1 MGEENTHP
9 ILEIDNDTTTHTD
22 EPARVI
28 LFNDEVHT
36 FDEVITQI
44 RKATGCGQGKAETL
58 TMEVHAKG
66 KAVVWKGDMERCIRV
81 VSVLEEIQLHT
92 QIEL

>member
-1 MGEENTHP
+1 MADDTTRP
-9 ILEIDNDTTTHTD
+9 ILEIDDDTTTHLD
-22 EPARVI
+22 EPARAI

-44 RKATGCGQGKAETL
+44 RKATGCDQAKAEAL
-58 TMEVHAKG
+58 TWEVHTKG
-66 KAVVWKGDMERCIRV
+66 KSCVWEGTMERCIQV
-81 VSVLEEIQLHT
+81 TSILEEIRLHT